1 MARNGLYF
9 VRVEL
14 CCAGCF
20 VDVIFPDRQV
30 RDVKM
35 FISVRDH
42 DLDTFFKKNPLY
54 GFRVS
59 VNLNLSIVD
68 TMIGSLRTLFIHSK
82 KTEQM

>member
-1 MARNGLYF
+1 MAFNGLYF

-14 CCAGCF
+14 YCDAGCF

-42 DLDTFFKKNPLY
+42 DLDTFERKNFMVLM
-54 GFRVS
+54 S
-59 VNLNLSIVD
+59 VNFNLP
-68 TMIGSLRTLFIHSK
+68 M
-82 KTEQM
+82 

>member
-1 MARNGLYF
+1 MAFNGLYF

-14 CCAGCF
+14 YCDAGCF

-42 DLDTFFKKNPLY
+42 DLDTYEKKTPLY
-54 GFRVS
+54 GFKMS
-59 VNLNLSIVD
+59 VNFNLP
-68 TMIGSLRTLFIHSK
+68 M
-82 KTEQM
+82 